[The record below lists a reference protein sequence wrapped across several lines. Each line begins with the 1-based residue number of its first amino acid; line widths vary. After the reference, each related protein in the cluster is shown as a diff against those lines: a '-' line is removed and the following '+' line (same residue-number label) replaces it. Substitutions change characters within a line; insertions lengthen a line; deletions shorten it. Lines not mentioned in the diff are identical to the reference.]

1 MSKAVNEALGYSNED
16 VVEIHKHW
24 IIFVKIAI
32 KIIIESAV
40 LIFIFV
46 KWGAILEDLV
56 RMIEIDVP
64 SLTINPAIVPKL
76 TVTIIVLVNAIV
88 KLIATNIEYRTVGLK
103 ANNTYIQGQSGIAS
117 IGIISTSL
125 DKIIS
130 ISLSMSLLGRIL
142 HYGSIRISINGYM
155 EFSMDYMVNTEQFQ
169 EAVLLLQDA
178 QLEGRNIRQ
187 AERQGDIQRDIVREQ
202 TAAQTQAMATL
213 GQNIGMGI
221 AQSLN
226 QGIVQNNTNELTPEL
241 EMKNESINV

>member
-1 MSKAVNEALGYSNED
+1 MSRAVNEAIGYSNED

-24 IIFVKIAI
+24 IIFVKMAI
-32 KIIIESAV
+32 KVIVESAI
-40 LIFIFV
+40 LIFVFV

-76 TVTIIVLVNAIV
+76 TVTIIVLANAIIKFV
-88 KLIATNIEYRTVGLK
+88 ATNIEYKTVGLK

-130 ISLSMSLLGRIL
+130 ISLSMSLLGRIF

-169 EAVLLLQDA
+169 QAVLILQEA
-178 QLEGRNIRQ
+178 QVEGRNIRQ

-202 TAAQTQAMATL
+202 TEAQTQAMATL

-226 QGIVQNNTNELTPEL
+226 QGLIQNNTDNTSMELIENKEVTQ
-241 EMKNESINV
+241 